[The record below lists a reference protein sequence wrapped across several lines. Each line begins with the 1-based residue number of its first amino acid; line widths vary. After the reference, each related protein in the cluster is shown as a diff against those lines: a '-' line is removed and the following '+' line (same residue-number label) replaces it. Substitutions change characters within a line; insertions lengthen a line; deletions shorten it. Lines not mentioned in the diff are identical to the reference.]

1 MTHTRSTCP
10 YCGVGC
16 GVIIESTGDAI
27 TGVRGDPDHPANFGR
42 LCTKGSTLHLT
53 TSSAVT
59 RQTRLL
65 HPMRREH
72 RHEAPKRIAWDS
84 ALDFAS
90 ESFAQIMQEHGP
102 DAVGFYISG
111 QLLTEDYYV
120 FNKLAKGLI
129 GTNNIDSNSRLCMSS
144 AVAGY
149 KQTLGADAPPA
160 CYDDVN
166 HAQCIFIVGSNTA
179 YAHPILFRRIED
191 AKAANPALQII
202 CVDPRR
208 TDTAEIADLHLAL
221 QPGTDV
227 MLFNGMLHT
236 MLWEGW
242 TDAAYIS
249 GHTSG
254 FEALKA
260 TVRDCTP
267 DLVAQT
273 CGIKKE
279 DLFAAARLFATSTAT
294 LSLYCQGLNQSSS
307 GTAKNAALINLHLAT
322 AQIGKPGAGPFS
334 LTGQPNAMGGR
345 EVGGMANLMSG
356 HRDLSNA
363 GHRAEVAALWGV
375 ANVPEQPGKT
385 AVEMFQAAADGEIKA
400 LWIACTNPAQSMPDQ
415 ALVRRALERVELV
428 IVQEAF
434 STTATCA
441 YADLLLPATTWG
453 EKTGTVTNSERRISR
468 VRPAVSAPGEARHDW
483 SIAVDFARRLE
494 VLLPAKSP
502 HPCPLPKG
510 EGVDAGKSLQL
521 PPLPD
526 GEDIEVPELPSPPL
540 GEGSTAHTASQPP
553 SQPSPNGARSN
564 AAERAFN
571 SESSILT
578 SLPLPLG
585 EGGGEGSARPSL
597 FPYSLTHPAA
607 GTESIWNEHRESTRG
622 RDLDITGMSYA
633 LLEQA
638 PLQWPMK
645 DGETAEKVRL
655 YEDGIFPTPD
665 GRANFVNTVYRP
677 VAEPREA
684 RYPFSLT
691 TGRLRDQWHG
701 MSRTGTLGRLF
712 GHVAEPSVQMNA
724 QDMARRL
731 LKAGDLVHV
740 TSRRG
745 SIVVPVQASPEVAL
759 SQAFIAMH
767 WGSEYLGGLSSIG
780 QPLAGVNALTTSAYC
795 PSSKQPELKHAAVKI
810 LKAELPWSLLAMAW
824 FDNGDALAAHNQL
837 KPLLTAF
844 PFASC
849 VPFSNNK
856 PLAGSQPERSGL
868 VFRAAAH
875 NAPGDETLA
884 LLEQIF
890 GLNGSYILRYA
901 DRRKGQRRTVRLS
914 RTHDEAELTG
924 FVLAGDTSAQAWI
937 TTLLRDE
944 LPAQAYGRLLLLPG
958 ARPPVAVQSRGKVV
972 CSCLN
977 VTDTAI
983 DDHLARLVEDAAMPS
998 SDDAHLASLQNTLK
1012 CGTSCGSCVPELKR
1026 RLRSARTAVAGASP
1040 APGRAV
1046 IPIRQIA

>member
-1 MTHTRSTCP
+1 MTETRSTCP

-16 GVIIESTGDAI
+16 GVIIASQGQDI

-53 TSSAVT
+53 ASSAVT

-65 HPMRREH
+65 YPMQRAH
-72 RHEAPKRIAWDS
+72 RGEAPKRVAWDS

-90 ESFAQIMQEHGP
+90 QRFAQIITAHGP
-102 DAVGFYISG
+102 DAVGFYVSG
-111 QLLTEDYYV
+111 QLLTEDYYA

-149 KQTLGADAPPA
+149 KLTLGADAPPA

-166 HAQCIFIVGSNTA
+166 HAQCLFIAGSNTA
-179 YAHPILFRRIED
+179 FAHPILFRRIED
-191 AKAANPALQII
+191 AKAANPALKII
-202 CVDPRR
+202 YCDPRR
-208 TDTAEIADLHLAL
+208 TDTAEIADLFLPI

-227 MLFNGMLHT
+227 MLFNGMLHI

-242 TDAAYIS
+242 TDAAYIAA
-249 GHTSG
+249 HTRG

-279 DLFAAARLFATSTAT
+279 DLFAAARLFATSGAT

-322 AQIGKPGAGPFS
+322 AQIGKPGAGPLS

-345 EVGGMANLMSG
+345 EVGGMANLLSG

-363 GHRAEVAALWGV
+363 EHRAEVAALWGV
-375 ANVPEQPGKT
+375 PDVPEKPGKT

-415 ALVRRALERVELV
+415 ATVRRALARAELV

-434 STTATCA
+434 ATTATCG

-468 VRPAVSAPGEARHDW
+468 VRPAVAAPGETRHDW
-483 SIAVDFARRLE
+483 SIAVDFAQRLE
-494 VLLPAKSP
+494 QLLP
-502 HPCPLPKG
+502 G
-510 EGVDAGKSLQL
+510 
-521 PPLPD
+521 
-526 GEDIEVPELPSPPL
+526 
-540 GEGSTAHTASQPP
+540 
-553 SQPSPNGARSN
+553 RS
-564 AAERAFN
+564 AA
-571 SESSILT
+571 
-578 SLPLPLG
+578 P
-585 EGGGEGSARPSL
+585 L
-597 FPYSLTHPAA
+597 FPYPLADASMGAESL
-607 GTESIWNEHRESTRG
+607 WNEHRESTRG

-645 DGETAEKVRL
+645 EGETAGKVRL
-655 YEDGIFPTPD
+655 YEDGLFPTPD
-665 GRANFVNTVYRP
+665 GRASFVNTVYRP
-677 VAEPREA
+677 VAEARES

-731 LKAGDLVHV
+731 LKEGDLVHV
-740 TSRRG
+740 TSKRG
-745 SIVVPVQASPEVAL
+745 SIVVRVEASPEVAL
-759 SQAFIAMH
+759 SQAFMAMH
-767 WGSEYLGGLSSIG
+767 WGSEYLSGLSSTG

-824 FDNGDALAAHNQL
+824 FDEGDALAAHEQL
-837 KPLLTAF
+837 KPLLAAF

-849 VPFSNNK
+849 VPFSNNQ
-856 PLAGSQPERSGL
+856 PLAGPQPERSGL
-868 VFRAAAH
+868 LFRAAAH
-875 NAPGDETLA
+875 EAPNDETLA
-884 LLEQIF
+884 LLERIF
-890 GLNGSYILRYA
+890 GLDGAYILRYA
-901 DRRKGQRRTVRLS
+901 DRRKGQRRTIRLA
-914 RTHDEAELTG
+914 RTHQEAELTG
-924 FVLAGDTSAQAWI
+924 FVLAGDTRAQHWI

-958 ARPPVAVQSRGKVV
+958 AKAPVAVQSRGKVV

-983 DDHLARLVEDAAMPS
+983 DHHLALQVLDFKVAGSDEDR
-998 SDDAHLASLQNTLK
+998 LASLQDALK

-1026 RLRSARTAVAGASP
+1026 RLRAAHSDMATPPRS
-1040 APGRAV
+1040 V
-1046 IPIRQIA
+1046 IPIRQLA

>member
-1 MTHTRSTCP
+1 MMRETRSTCP

-16 GVIIESTGDAI
+16 GVIIESQGDQI

-53 TSSAVT
+53 ATAPVT

-65 HPMRREH
+65 YPMRREH
-72 RHEAPKRIAWDS
+72 RHEAAQRVSWDN

-90 ESFAQIMQEHGP
+90 ESFAQIIRDHGP

-129 GTNNIDSNSRLCMSS
+129 GTNNVDTNSRLCMSS

-191 AKAANPALQII
+191 AKAKNPQLKII
-202 CVDPRR
+202 FCDPRR
-208 TDTAEIADLHLAL
+208 TDTAEIADLYLPL

-227 MLFNGMLHT
+227 SLFNGMLHI

-242 TDAAYIS
+242 VKADYIAA
-249 GHTSG
+249 HTSG

-260 TVRDCTP
+260 TVRDYTP
-267 DLVAQT
+267 DLVAET

-279 DLFAAARLFATSTAT
+279 DLFTAAKLFATSPAT

-345 EVGGMANLMSG
+345 EVGGLANLLSA
-356 HRDLSNA
+356 HRDLANA
-363 GHRAEVAALWGV
+363 DHRAEVAALWGV
-375 ANVPEQPGKT
+375 PSVPEAPGKT

-415 ALVRRALERVELV
+415 ATVRRALERAEFVV
-428 IVQEAF
+428 VQEAF
-434 STTATCA
+434 ATTSSCD

-468 VRPAVSAPGEARHDW
+468 VRPAVPAPGETRHDW
-483 SIAVDFARRLE
+483 SIAVAFAQRLE
-494 VLLPAKSP
+494 KLLGAQSP
-502 HPCPLPKG
+502 HPNPLPKG
-510 EGVDAGKSLQL
+510 EGVIQETQETSNS
-521 PPLPD
+521 
-526 GEDIEVPELPSPPL
+526 PS
-540 GEGSTAHTASQPP
+540 
-553 SQPSPNGARSN
+553 
-564 AAERAFN
+564 
-571 SESSILT
+571 

-585 EGGGEGSARPSL
+585 EGRGEGARTGSL
-597 FPYSLTHPAA
+597 FPYSLSDEAA
-607 GTESIWNEHRESTRG
+607 GVETIWNEHRESTRG

-633 LLEQA
+633 MLEESPQ
-638 PLQWPMK
+638 QWPLRE
-645 DGETAEKVRL
+645 GETTGKVRL
-655 YEDGIFPTPD
+655 YEDGIFPTAD
-665 GRANFVNTVYRP
+665 GKARFVNTVYKP
-677 VAEPREA
+677 VAEPRES

-691 TGRLRDQWHG
+691 TGRLRDHWHG

-712 GHVAEPSVQMNA
+712 GHVAEPAIQMNA

-731 LKAGDLVHV
+731 LNEGDLVHV
-740 TSRRG
+740 TSKRG
-745 SIVVPVQASPEVAL
+745 SIVVPVQSSSEIGM
-759 SQAFIAMH
+759 SQAFVAMH
-767 WGSEYLGGLSSIG
+767 WGEEYLSGRSSTG
-780 QPLAGVNALTTSAYC
+780 APLAGVNALTTSAYC
-795 PSSKQPELKHAAVKI
+795 PTSKQPELKHAAVKI

-824 FDNGDALAAHNQL
+824 LPEDDALGAREQL
-837 KPLLTAF
+837 KPLMAAF
-844 PFASC
+844 PFSSC
-849 VPFSNNK
+849 VPFSNNT
-856 PLAGSQPERSGL
+856 PLAQSSRERTGL
-868 VFRAAAH
+868 LFRAAADE
-875 NAPGDETLA
+875 APSAETLA
-884 LLEQIF
+884 SIERIL
-890 GLNGSYILRYA
+890 GLAGSDALRYA
-901 DRRKGQRRTVRLS
+901 DKKKGQHRTVRLV
-914 RTHDEAELTG
+914 RKGDQAELAG

-937 TTLLRDE
+937 KTLLQDE
-944 LPAQAYGRLLLLPG
+944 LPAQTYGRLLLLPG
-958 ARPPVAVQSRGKVV
+958 AKPPVTVQSRGKLV
-972 CSCLN
+972 CTCLN

-983 DDHLARLVEDAAMPS
+983 ADHLTAVSHGGGGAGYLGTDEER
-998 SDDAHLASLQNTLK
+998 LASLQGALK
-1012 CGTSCGSCVPELKR
+1012 CGTNCGSCVPELKR
-1026 RLRSARTAVAGASP
+1026 LVRSARSTQP
-1040 APGRAV
+1040 PGSGLEGRTV
-1046 IPIRQIA
+1046 IPIRQLA